1 MSALDFGVADPI
13 PSEVPLAPPTRPRLV
28 LIATAFAVVAFG
40 MLLAGMF
47 AVYISQRAAFGEGWI
62 PNGAGTIPLAPAS
75 VMLATM
81 VMSSITVQ
89 WAVYAI
95 ARNDR
100 LNSLLAAGLSVFFA
114 VAFLNQGVFLFRSM
128 GWEIL
133 GDNAVQ
139 ATLINAIAGTQFL
152 MLVIAMVYLAVAT
165 FRGLAGQYSAR
176 EHEGI
181 VGAAMFWHA
190 AVIAYAVIWA
200 AIYNLK

>member
-1 MSALDFGVADPI
+1 MSTLDLGVADQI
-13 PSEVPLAPPTRPRLV
+13 PAEVPEAAPARPRLV
-28 LIATAFAVVAFG
+28 LIATAFAVLAFG
-40 MLLAGMF
+40 MFLAGLF
-47 AVYISQRAAFGEGWI
+47 AVYVSQRAAFGEGWI
-62 PNGAGTIPLAPAS
+62 PDGAGTIPLAPAS

-81 VMSSITVQ
+81 AMSSITVQ

-100 LNSLLAAGLSVFFA
+100 LNSYLAAGLSFFFA
-114 VAFLNQGVFLFRSM
+114 IAFLNQGVFLFKSM

-133 GDNAVQ
+133 GDNALQ

-165 FRGLAGQYSAR
+165 FRSLAGQYSAR
-176 EHEGI
+176 DHEGM

-200 AIYNLK
+200 AIYNIK